1 MGPDVDERLRQYAE
15 LVVRVGAN
23 VAEGQLV
30 GVSGEVEHAPLVR
43 AVARAAYEAGARY
56 VDATYAD
63 AHVRHAM
70 IERAPE
76 ETLSWTPPWLLRK
89 LDAYADERAARIMIS
104 GDPAPDLFADL
115 DGRRVGAAHQRELL
129 REAVKL
135 SRQRIF
141 NWTIV
146 AAPNTGWAQQIFGE
160 PDVERLW
167 DAVAHAV
174 RLDEPDPVAA
184 WQEHVDSLQAR
195 AARLNGH
202 GFDAVRFRGPGT
214 DLTVGLLPQS
224 RWSAARFETSW
235 GRVHVPNMPTE
246 EVYTSPDLRRTEGVV
261 RSTRPL
267 ALLGTLIEGLQVR
280 FENGRAV
287 AVDAAA
293 GADVVRAQ
301 MERDEWAPYLG
312 EVALA
317 DGGSRVGETGLV
329 FYNTLFDENASC
341 HIAYGRGIPRAV
353 EGAVDLDEDELRA
366 LGVNASTVHTDFMI
380 GGPAVDV
387 DGVTRGGATVPILR
401 DDAWVLQ

>member
-1 MGPDVDERLRQYAE
+1 MADERLRRYAE

-30 GVSGEVEHAPLVR
+30 GVTGETEHAPLVR

-56 VDATYAD
+56 VDATYTD

-70 IERAPE
+70 IELAPE
-76 ETLSWTPPWLLRK
+76 ETLSWSPPWLLAK
-89 LDAYADERAARIMIS
+89 LREYADERAARIMIS
-104 GDPAPDLFADL
+104 GDPGPNLFADL

-129 REAVKL
+129 QEAVKI
-135 SRQRIF
+135 SRRRLF

-146 AAPNTGWAQQIFGE
+146 AAPNAGWAKQIFGE

-167 DAVAHAV
+167 DAVGHAV

-184 WQEHVDSLQAR
+184 WQEHLDRLQDR
-195 AARLNGH
+195 AATLDERTL
-202 GFDAVRFRGPGT
+202 DAIRFRGPGT

-246 EVYTSPDLRRTEGVV
+246 EVYTSPDLRRTDGIV
-261 RSTRPL
+261 RATRPL
-267 ALLGTLIEGLQVR
+267 ALLGTLIEGLEVR

-317 DGGSRVGETGLV
+317 DGGSRVGQTGLV

-341 HIAYGRGIPRAV
+341 HIAYGRGIPRTV
-353 EGAVDLDEDELRA
+353 EGALDLDEDELRA

-380 GGPAVDV
+380 GGPEVEV
-387 DGVTRGGATVPILR
+387 DGLTSDGTAVPLLR
-401 DDAWVLQ
+401 DDAWVLS